1 MILAVDIGN
10 TNICVGTLEGL
21 ETKNMFRLQTNTG
34 RTDSEYAVLLHQLIT
49 LTGMGNERY
58 EGAIISSVVPQL
70 TIVMKNAIKLVT
82 GCDAMVVGPGVKT
95 GLNIRIDD
103 PGSLGADMVV
113 GAVAA
118 LQKYEPPL
126 ILIDM
131 GTATTVSVLD
141 GKGAF
146 LGGAILAGVNLS
158 IGALS
163 SGTSQLPKIDLH
175 NPGKVIGSN
184 TEDCMKSGAV
194 YGTAGMIDGIIDR
207 MERELGEKTT
217 VISTGGLA
225 PVIIPHCTHKILLED
240 DLLMLGL
247 GVIYT
252 KNTKNK

>member
-10 TNICVGTLEGL
+10 THVCVGTLEGL
-21 ETKNMFRLQTNTG
+21 ETKTMYRLQTNAG
-34 RTDSEYAVLLHQLIT
+34 RTDSEYAVLLHQLIV
-49 LTGMGNERY
+49 LSGMGNVRY

-70 TIVMKNAIKLVT
+70 TGILKSAIKLVT

-103 PGSLGADMVV
+103 PGSLGADLVV

-118 LQKYEPPL
+118 LHKYEPPM

-131 GTATTVSVLD
+131 GTATTVSVID
-141 GKGAF
+141 GKGSF
-146 LGGAILAGVNLS
+146 LGGSILAGVNL
-158 IGALS
+158 GLNALN

-175 NPGKVIGSN
+175 NPGKVIGTN

-194 YGTAGMIDGIIDR
+194 YGTAGMLDGII
-207 MERELGEKTT
+207 ERIEAELGAKTT
-217 VISTGGLA
+217 VIATGGLA
-225 PVIIPHCTHKILLED
+225 TAIIPHCKHAIRTDD

-247 GVIYT
+247 GVIYE
-252 KNTKNK
+252 KNARR